1 MSVSKKMSGKIIKLY
16 VFLVFLGFEPFL
28 LSNSEAEWRLVVS
41 TPQVLVYLAG
51 TVNLVVE
58 LEFTES

>member
-1 MSVSKKMSGKIIKLY
+1 MSGKLIKMH
-16 VFLVFLGFEPFL
+16 VFLGFEPFL
-28 LSNSEAEWRLVVS
+28 LSNSEAEWRVVVS